1 MIYHL
6 CLSIPSIFSTSKLF
20 TCTVLQFCVD
30 CEKKPS
36 DILFVIDSS
45 SSIWPPHFQDIL
57 KFTIKVLNLFDVSPN
72 KTRIGVIIFSD
83 DVSTVLHLDNLLN
96 STELKNT
103 ISNIH
108 QLKGGTETGKALK
121 HARENEFNEKYN
133 RKTDASKVIILL
145 TDGQSIRPED
155 TSVEAKKLKE
165 ENITVFVIGIGNRTD
180 KRELSVVASSPRH
193 QYNLQDYN
201 ALTTIKNML
210 VVKTCTGTYHPTTM
224 ICISSN
230 YRFSFKSS
238 V

>member
-1 MIYHL
+1 M
-6 CLSIPSIFSTSKLF
+6 
-20 TCTVLQFCVD
+20 
-30 CEKKPS
+30 
-36 DILFVIDSS
+36 
-45 SSIWPPHFQDIL
+45 
-57 KFTIKVLNLFDVSPN
+57 LNLFDVSPN

-83 DVSTVLHLDNLLN
+83 DVSTVLHLDNHLN

-155 TSVEAKKLKE
+155 TSEEANKLKE

-210 VVKTCTGTYHPTTM
+210 VVKTCTGKYNLTTM
-224 ICISSN
+224 VCISSN
-230 YRFSFKSS
+230 YRFSFQSS